1 MDKIK
6 RIAAAIAAILLIF
19 ALVGGIIS
27 AIVISIPVKAWPVWV
42 VIPLLVFFAWNP
54 AIYTIKQLIDIAM
67 SHDEIYKGGR

>member
-1 MDKIK
+1 MEKIK

-42 VIPLLVFFAWNP
+42 VIPLLVFFAWKQ

>member
-6 RIAAAIAAILLIF
+6 RIAAALAAILLIF
-19 ALVGGIIS
+19 ALMGGIIS

-42 VIPLLVFFAWNP
+42 VIPLLVFFAWKS

-67 SHDEIYKGGR
+67 SHDEIYKGR